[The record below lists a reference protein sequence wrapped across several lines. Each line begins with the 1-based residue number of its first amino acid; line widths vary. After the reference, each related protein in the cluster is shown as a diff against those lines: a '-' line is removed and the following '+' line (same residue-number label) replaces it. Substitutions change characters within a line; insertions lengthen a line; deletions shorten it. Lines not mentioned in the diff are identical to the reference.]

1 MSRTLKVTGYHI
13 MYDRSAWF
21 LRVIMLSSRTLCV
34 LPSVTKQKHDLHL
47 FCLMYNKTITRFGF
61 CDIQKFQGLGKGCQP
76 KPNLI

>member
-1 MSRTLKVTGYHI
+1 

-34 LPSVTKQKHDLHL
+34 LPSVKKQKHDLHL
-47 FCLMYNKTITRFGF
+47 FCLMYNETIIRFGF
-61 CDIQKFQGLGKGCQP
+61 CDIQKFQGLGKGYKP